1 MFIMFIMFKA
11 QFAVKIG
18 FLIIVYKKSIFLGL
32 KSANYELT
40 NEQFFDTVKVSMFFF
55 FFIIRFDLMLG

>member
-1 MFIMFIMFKA
+1 MFIMFKT

-18 FLIIVYKKSIFLGL
+18 FLIIVYKKSIKIISFFLGL

-55 FFIIRFDLMLG
+55 NY

>member
-55 FFIIRFDLMLG
+55 YY